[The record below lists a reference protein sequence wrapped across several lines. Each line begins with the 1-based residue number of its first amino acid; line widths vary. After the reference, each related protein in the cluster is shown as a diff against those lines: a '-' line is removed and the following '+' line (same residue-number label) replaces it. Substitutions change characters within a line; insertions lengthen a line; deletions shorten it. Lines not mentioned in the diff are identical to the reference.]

1 MTTFPSAL
9 LYSIGLHG
17 SFAQG
22 VVNPARWDP
31 ANATT
36 MRGSGTTRLLAVDS
50 QSGPRRA
57 VVATFGTVLQSNIV
71 ESTPS
76 YHGST
81 QQVLQ
86 VILAP
91 FDYEWTRITQFYGAV
106 FNKSHFSISIYGP
119 KILGQRDQDRM
130 HGLQIR
136 SWPSEDT
143 SAPQA
148 VGTYLCCILH
158 SIF

>member
-91 FDYEWTRITQFYGAV
+91 FDYEWTCIT
-106 FNKSHFSISIYGP
+106 
-119 KILGQRDQDRM
+119 
-130 HGLQIR
+130 
-136 SWPSEDT
+136 
-143 SAPQA
+143 
-148 VGTYLCCILH
+148 
-158 SIF
+158 

>member
-106 FNKSHFSISIYGP
+106 FNKSHFAISIYGP
-119 KILGQRDQDRM
+119 KILGQHDQDRM

-148 VGTYLCCILH
+148 VGMYLCCILH

>member
-50 QSGPRRA
+50 QSGGADCDRA
-57 VVATFGTVLQSNIV
+57 RGKGLVLVS
-71 ESTPS
+71 
-76 YHGST
+76 
-81 QQVLQ
+81 
-86 VILAP
+86 
-91 FDYEWTRITQFYGAV
+91 W
-106 FNKSHFSISIYGP
+106 SI
-119 KILGQRDQDRM
+119 
-130 HGLQIR
+130 
-136 SWPSEDT
+136 
-143 SAPQA
+143 
-148 VGTYLCCILH
+148 
-158 SIF
+158 